1 MIQAH
6 MRRSFTLTTF
16 ILTLGFLLVTAV
28 AAPPAMA
35 SPGTVPAVQG
45 RGKKK
50 HQRPKSSR
58 PARPKTT
65 KTSASSTKKSDRGF
79 EH

>member
-1 MIQAH
+1 
-6 MRRSFTLTTF
+6 MRRSFTLTTL
-16 ILTLGFLLVTAV
+16 ILTLGLLLVGSI
-28 AAPPAMA
+28 AATPAIA
-35 SPGTVPAVQG
+35 GPGGVHAVQG

-79 EH
+79 EL